1 MKESN
6 WKEGDLIR
14 EFTWEEFRTF
24 VIFNVDLDDRENRH
38 FSFQSKGQKV
48 SFGEFLNE
56 DDKLDL
62 QQELKRIIAQ
72 AQRTRTRAL
81 VSF

>member
-1 MKESN
+1 
-6 WKEGDLIR
+6 
-14 EFTWEEFRTF
+14 
-24 VIFNVDLDDRENRH
+24 LDDRENRH

-72 AQRTRTRAL
+72 LNAL
-81 VSF
+81 GPGL